1 MVELCWIHVWDL
13 KLTNLSGYID
23 TQIQNDPN
31 RPNQLVSSR
40 MKQSRGRSQRSWAVV
55 EFGRPWHVTS
65 QFVGMVDSTM
75 ISIWLVVW
83 NYFLIF
89 SIYWECH
96 HPNWR
101 KLLKQWSQA
110 TYLGWFIRGHR
121 RQEML
126 LKQELLGVWVSGA
139 GLSGTLRMKSVKDD
153 KSIESKAEWK

>member
-89 SIYWECH
+89 FHILGMSSSQLTKITETMIPSNLSGMIYQGTPRAGDVTETRVAWC
-96 HPNWR
+96 
-101 KLLKQWSQA
+101 
-110 TYLGWFIRGHR
+110 
-121 RQEML
+121 
-126 LKQELLGVWVSGA
+126 LGVRCRSFRDSENEVSK
-139 GLSGTLRMKSVKDD
+139 R
-153 KSIESKAEWK
+153 W